1 MHEVAVES
9 HSVAFIELCQPV
21 EYGKE
26 VSNSL
31 SYFTNN
37 TFRALARDFF
47 ANYLNDLDVR
57 I

>member
-1 MHEVAVES
+1 MPA
-9 HSVAFIELCQPV
+9 Q

-37 TFRALARDFF
+37 TFRALAIDFF
-47 ANYLNDLDVR
+47 ADYLNDLDVR